1 MVIDDVHPILLQIL
15 NKHSVTYLPD
25 CNLTELTDLLPTA
38 EILIMRSKLQLSRE
52 WIDKAPN
59 LKCIGRLG
67 SGMDNIDEEYAKSK
81 GIACFNAPEG
91 NRNAVAEQTIGMM
104 LSLLAKVFKS
114 ADEVKRLVWDRKGNE
129 GVELSDLT
137 VGIIGYGNV
146 GSQLAKRL
154 SGFDCKIMAYDRF
167 KTGFGNDK
175 VHECTLEDLQ
185 NEADIVSLH
194 VPLNT
199 TSERLVNEEFI
210 TAMKKPFYLLNLAR
224 GKVIDSNAVIE
235 GVKNGK
241 IIGCGLDVFENEK
254 LGTFSM
260 AEQEMFEFLTK
271 SDKVILTP
279 HIGGL
284 TKNSYYKLGIVLGE
298 KITNWV
304 KNTPLVN

>member
-52 WIDKAPN
+52 WIDKASN

-210 TAMKKPFYLLNLAR
+210 TAKKKPFYLLNLAR